1 MCYLPNK
8 IQRRKPLL
16 LQLLGSSERFLQDQS
31 WQMQVSCPSSSSLR
45 YVFHLFVLFDP
56 IIPLPHLQAGVVSKG
71 PFFLPLTSWE
81 QRSRR
86 APQRAGRTKRSAIQ
100 NGSHQKARAGG
111 EDLINKT
118 WIQLPPTG
126 TGNVKFQYNKTP
138 FLVALLSAKQ
148 QSQEERGSIVVHAKH
163 PP

>member
-1 MCYLPNK
+1 MKRMLQKSFGVALRARPALRYLCYKQKMRHGEAPW
-8 IQRRKPLL
+8 P
-16 LQLLGSSERFLQDQS
+16 ERFLQDQS

-86 APQRAGRTKRSAIQ
+86 APQRAGRTK
-100 NGSHQKARAGG
+100 
-111 EDLINKT
+111 
-118 WIQLPPTG
+118 
-126 TGNVKFQYNKTP
+126 
-138 FLVALLSAKQ
+138 
-148 QSQEERGSIVVHAKH
+148 
-163 PP
+163 